1 MEWVCRPSVE
11 ERNKVKPCGV
21 KSDTTCYRNDV
32 EIDRYGEEESVSLV
46 FLLLLSVFFSFF
58 FFFLL
63 SSFPLSSLFSR
74 FVRNFSLT
82 TRNEHRTPSIRSS
95 HREAIVGFSF
105 LWKKLERD
113 RRKKENVQRNFI
125 EREPRPTLAIAE
137 KPLSANR
144 SDRPNSRTA
153 VYPFDLRFHLAS
165 RLY

>member
-1 MEWVCRPSVE
+1 MCRPSVE

-46 FLLLLSVFFSFF
+46 FLLLLSVFFSF

-144 SDRPNSRTA
+144 SDRPNSRTT